1 MSMDQSVSEGQ
12 TPTVSPGNYSPVTIN
27 VKDTVGSV
35 LLGIL
40 SVLLFIGWMRSEA
53 RYRNLIAGQRM
64 QTKGDPQ
71 DVS

>member
-1 MSMDQSVSEGQ
+1 MSMDETILEGQ

-27 VKDTVGSV
+27 VKDSVGAV

-40 SVLLFIGWMRSEA
+40 SVLLLIGWMRSEA
-53 RYRNLIAGQRM
+53 RYRNLIIPQRM

-71 DVS
+71 DVP